1 MIISK
6 DESER
11 LELASKELA
20 EKLGVPAKRARAIL
34 EERLRERAIDAAAA
48 GVSRCELS
56 TEKMVSIL
64 REAKKI
70 DALFTMAASGSLLT
84 EEDKK
89 KMANEMALAVCGL
102 TPGQFAEAEEA
113 AARNLDEQAKE
124 KI

>member
-11 LELASKELA
+11 LDLASKELA

-48 GVSRCELS
+48 GVSRGELS
-56 TEKMVSIL
+56 TEKIVSIL

-70 DALFTMAASGSLLT
+70 DALFTMAANGSLLT
-84 EEDKK
+84 EADKR
-89 KMANEMALAVCGL
+89 KMANEIALAVCGL
-102 TPGQFAEAEEA
+102 TPGQFDEAEAA
-113 AARNLDEQAKE
+113 TARNLDAPAKE
-124 KI
+124 EI